1 MKFLLQTWDVT
12 VVGLVNTA
20 TVGAIGE
27 PPQPVVYLPLRQ
39 HFARRLT
46 LYVRA
51 RGDTAAAAA
60 DAVAAIRAIDT
71 DLRAERVRAGEQ
83 IVDDS
88 LAGRRAGTGLL
99 LIFGALALFLSALGV
114 YSVAS
119 YSVARRTREMA
130 IRGALGAT
138 RQRIV
143 RMIVGQAIGP
153 VAAGLAA
160 GAMAAS
166 FATRA
171 VAALTFGIGGLDPVA
186 FLSAAVVMLIVP
198 AGAAFLAA
206 TRSARLE
213 PMQALR
219 VE

>member
-1 MKFLLQTWDVT
+1 
-12 VVGLVNTA
+12 
-20 TVGAIGE
+20 
-27 PPQPVVYLPLRQ
+27 
-39 HFARRLT
+39 
-46 LYVRA
+46 
-51 RGDTAAAAA
+51 
-60 DAVAAIRAIDT
+60 
-71 DLRAERVRAGEQ
+71 
-83 IVDDS
+83 
-88 LAGRRAGTGLL
+88 
-99 LIFGALALFLSALGV
+99 
-114 YSVAS
+114 
-119 YSVARRTREMA
+119 MA